1 MATTRSFSNML
12 NEFVSE
18 KLLFTEL
25 TERNWFMKNLEQEKD
40 WLGGSYIL
48 PIVAGVGS
56 TVTYGS
62 LASATD
68 IAEETT
74 LRGSISYAE
83 VWASMLFRETDLV
96 QHGKIS
102 EQNFLKILPDQLNR
116 HLDFVSYTISTGL
129 MNAGFISKASVDG
142 TAGGDITVND
152 PERFQIGMKVSV
164 DDDDSSPVTG
174 YVTAINLNTGVVHLQ
189 SARSGGSDVNLS
201 TYTVAQNAVL
211 YADGQQSNGF
221 QSLKD
226 CLLSSANGG
235 GASYAGITKATYP
248 HMQAINVDG
257 STITATNI
265 LTKVFDAYVTIRKR
279 GGGKPFKVV
288 MSYKN
293 FGSCLKQLEASKGAY
308 NVMPGKKST
317 AVYGWTEISV
327 AGFAGELSLV
337 AVQECQDTEIYFL
350 DLDSMK
356 FASNGGMR
364 RRKSPDGIEFNETR
378 ATTGFTYIVDHMLFG
393 NLIVKSPGKNGML
406 YSISY

>member
-1 MATTRSFSNML
+1 MSTTRSFSNML

-40 WLGGSYIL
+40 WMGGGYIL

-62 LASATD
+62 LASSTD

-74 LRGSISYAE
+74 VRGSISYAE
-83 VWASMLFRETDLV
+83 VWASMLFRETDLM

-102 EQNFLKILPDQLNR
+102 EQNFLKQLPEQLNR

-129 MNAGFISKASVDG
+129 LNSGVVSTATVAGTS
-142 TAGGDITVND
+142 GGDITVSD
-152 PERFQIGMKVSV
+152 PERFQIGMKVQV
-164 DDDDSSPVTG
+164 DDSDSSPVDG
-174 YVTAINLNTGVVHLQ
+174 YVTAINLNTGVIHLQ

-201 TYTVAQNAVL
+201 GYAIGSSIF
-211 YADGQQSNGF
+211 ADGQQSNGF
-221 QSLKD
+221 AALRGI
-226 CLLSSANGG
+226 LLSAANGG
-235 GASYAGITKATYP
+235 DATYAGITKATYP

-265 LTKVFDAYVTIRKR
+265 LAKIFDAYVTVRKR

-293 FGSCLKQLEASKGAY
+293 FGSCLKTLEASKGAF
-308 NVMPGKKST
+308 NTLPGKKAA

-337 AVQECQDTEIYFL
+337 AVQECADSEIYFL

-356 FASNGGMR
+356 FASNGGLR
-364 RRKSPDGIEFNETR
+364 RRKSPDGIEYNEVR
-378 ATTGFTYIVDHMLFG
+378 ATTGYTYIVDHMLFG
-393 NLIVKSPGKNGML
+393 NLIVKSPVKNGIL
-406 YSISY
+406 YSISYS